1 MNKICKN
8 CGKEIDSNSEHCPNC
23 GKYQFRVPTWAIVLI
38 AIKCTI
44 VLFVLFILTI
54 ACASST
60 GDNDTSSNKS
70 NTENKKQVESNKS
83 NTEDKKKTQEVVYNV
98 GDTISTKKFDLTI
111 TSVHEATEVGTK
123 YFSEKAK
130 EGAKFIIVDMKYT
143 NKTDKVITYLNLPGI
158 SLYDTT
164 TNVKYD
170 KNGTATS
177 YYQIYNDID
186 EIGYDDLAPGLTVY
200 DSKVYEISSD
210 LYQNHSWQL
219 KISNIADN
227 IVIVNVK

>member
-1 MNKICKN
+1 MNKICKK
-8 CGKEIDSNSEHCPNC
+8 CRKEIDSNAEHCLNC
-23 GKYQFRVPTWAIVLI
+23 GQYQFRVPTWAIVLI
-38 AIKCTI
+38 SIKCAI

-54 ACASST
+54 SCIISA
-60 GDNDTSSNKS
+60 GDDDTSSSKVNVENKEQSQLYKS
-70 NTENKKQVESNKS
+70 NTK
-83 NTEDKKKTQEVVYNV
+83 TPKKTQEVVYNV
-98 GDTISTKKFDLTI
+98 GDTISTSKFDITI
-111 TSVHEATEVGTK
+111 TSIHEATEVGAK
-123 YFSEKAK
+123 YVSEKVK

-143 NKTDKVITYLNLPGI
+143 NKTSSVITHLNLPEI

-186 EIGYDDLAPGLTVY
+186 EIGYDDLAPSLTAY
-200 DSKVYEISSD
+200 DSKVFEISSD
-210 LYQNHSWQL
+210 LYQNHTWQL

-227 IVIVNVK
+227 SVIVNVK